1 MQLERFSGTGGVTV
15 SGVDVREL
23 DDAAIDRIRAAVV
36 DNVVAVL
43 PGQRLTPAEQVA
55 FTRRF
60 GELGEVPFIEPL
72 ADHPEVIAVVKE
84 SADGDAPN
92 FGGVWHSDFSF
103 QVAPPSFTFLQA
115 VTVPTVGG
123 DTVWAN
129 MMLAYRHLD
138 DREKRVIAGLS
149 AVHSAVGSYSPDRRG
164 LFERI
169 SGMTVDPSADDSDQA
184 VHPLVTR
191 HPESGAEVLFFNRG
205 YVAGIDGWSAAD
217 AGPLLSRLHHH
228 STHVRFSI
236 RHRWSPGDLVIW
248 DNRSSQHFAMNDY
261 AGQPRRMH
269 RTTCAGSTP
278 DAAG

>member
-1 MQLERFSGTGGVTV
+1 MQLERFSGTGGVTI
-15 SGVDVREL
+15 SGIDVRDA
-23 DDAAIDRIRAAVV
+23 DDDTITRIRAAVV
-36 DNVVAVL
+36 DHVVAVL
-43 PGQRLTPAEQVA
+43 PEQGLAPAEQVA
-55 FTRRF
+55 FSRRF
-60 GELGEVPFIEPL
+60 GEPGEVPFIEPI

-84 SADGDAPN
+84 SADGEAPN

-103 QVAPPSFTFLQA
+103 QPAPPSFTFLQA
-115 VTVPTVGG
+115 VTVPAVGG

-129 MMLAYRHLD
+129 MRLAYRHLD
-138 DREKRVIAGLS
+138 DRDKRVIAGLS
-149 AVHSAVGSYSPDRRG
+149 AVHSAVGSYSPDRRD

-169 SGMTVDPSADDSDQA
+169 SGMTIDPSADDSDQA

-191 HPESGAEVLFFNRG
+191 HPESGDEVLFFNRG
-205 YVAGIDGWSAAD
+205 YVGGIDGWSAAD
-217 AGPLLSRLHHH
+217 ARPLLSRLHHH

-236 RHRWSPGDLVIW
+236 RHRWSADDLVIW

-278 DAAG
+278 AAAG